1 MGIILNLISTVLRV
15 LEVII
20 VVECLASWIVQDK
33 SNEIMRFLNS
43 ITSPLLEPFRELQ
56 YKFLGDLPVDLS
68 PIFAIVVIQVVERL
82 LYIIF

>member
-1 MGIILNLISTVLRV
+1 
-15 LEVII
+15 
-20 VVECLASWIVQDK
+20 
-33 SNEIMRFLNS
+33 MRFLNS

-68 PIFAIVVIQVVERL
+68 PVFAIIVIQVVERL